1 MSSQTEPRQITYAE
15 ALREAVRSEMTRDPS
30 VFVMGQ
36 GVDDPKG
43 HYGTTMDLHE
53 EFGADRSFDTPI
65 AEESMTG
72 VAIGAALNGMR
83 PVYVHQRVDFLMLCM
98 NQLVNMAAKMSY
110 MFGGSVKVPI
120 VVRAGIGRSWGQ
132 GAQHSQ
138 SLYGMLMHVP
148 GLKVVVPSSPYD
160 AKGCLIAAIRDN
172 NPVIIIEHRMLYRI
186 RGEVPEEAY
195 EVPIGKA
202 RILREGT
209 DVTLVA
215 ISHMVVE
222 ALRAIELLEQNGVSV
237 ELIDPISVA
246 PLDIETILQSVA
258 KTKRLLFVD
267 NDWTTAGAS
276 AEVLAAVAETYQGR
290 VAIQVRRLGYHPS
303 PCPTTR
309 PLEDIYYPDPT
320 TIAQAALEFFPGRSL
335 DDGAN
340 AGDRPEIQEFK
351 GPF

>member
-1 MSSQTEPRQITYAE
+1 MSSPIEPRQISYAE
-15 ALREAVRSEMTRDPS
+15 ALLEGMRSEMTRDPT

-43 HYGTTMDLHE
+43 HFGTTMNLHK
-53 EFGADRSFDTPI
+53 EFGAARSFDTPI

-83 PVYVHQRVDFLMLCM
+83 PVHVHQRVDFLMLCM

-110 MFGGSVKVPI
+110 MFGGSVRVPI

-172 NPVIIIEHRMLYRI
+172 NPVIMIEHRMLYRM

-202 RILREGT
+202 RILRQGS
-209 DVTLVA
+209 DVTVVA

-222 ALRAIELLEQNGVSV
+222 AQRAAELLEKKGLSV

-246 PLDIETILQSVA
+246 PLDMGTILQSVA
-258 KTKRLLFVD
+258 KTRRMLFVD

-276 AEVLAAVAETYQGR
+276 AEVLATVAETYQGR
-290 VAIQVRRLGYHPS
+290 ESIQVRRLGYYPS

-309 PLEDIYYPDPT
+309 PLEDIYYPGPSE
-320 TIAQAALEFFPGRSL
+320 IAQAVLALFPGRSL
-335 DDGAN
+335 GDGTKVA
-340 AGDRPEIQEFK
+340 DRPELREFK

>member
-1 MSSQTEPRQITYAE
+1 MSSRTEPRQISYAE
-15 ALREAVRSEMTRDPS
+15 ALLEAVRSEMARDPS
-30 VFVMGQ
+30 IFVMGQ

-43 HYGTTMDLHE
+43 HYGTTMDLHR
-53 EFGADRSFDTPI
+53 EFGSARSFDTPI

-83 PVYVHQRVDFLMLCM
+83 PIHVHQRVDFLMLCM

-138 SLYGMLMHVP
+138 SVYGMLMHVP

-172 NPVIIIEHRMLYRI
+172 NPVVMIEHRMLYRM
-186 RGEVPEEAY
+186 RGEVPEESY
-195 EVPIGKA
+195 EVPLGRA
-202 RILREGT
+202 RIVCEGS
-209 DVTLVA
+209 DVTMVA

-222 ALRAIELLEQNGVSV
+222 AMRAVELLEDKGISV

-246 PLDIETILQSVA
+246 PLDIETILLSVA
-258 KTKRLLFVD
+258 KTRRLIFVD

-276 AEVLAAVAETYQGR
+276 AEVLAAVAEAFQGGEM
-290 VAIQVRRLGYHPS
+290 VQVKRLGYYPT

-309 PLEDIYYPDPT
+309 PLEDLYYPDPG
-320 TIAQAALEFFPGRSL
+320 TIARSVLAFFGENVPG
-335 DDGAN
+335 DGTTTAE
-340 AGDRPEIQEFK
+340 RPEIQEFK

>member
-1 MSSQTEPRQITYAE
+1 MSSPTEPRQISYAE
-15 ALREAVRSEMTRDPS
+15 ALLEAVRSEMARDPT

-43 HYGTTMDLHE
+43 HYGTTMDLHK
-53 EFGADRSFDTPI
+53 EFGAARSFDTPI

-83 PVYVHQRVDFLMLCM
+83 PVHVHQRVDFLMLCM

-138 SLYGMLMHVP
+138 SLHGMLMHVP
-148 GLKVVVPSSPYD
+148 GLKVVVPSSPHD

-172 NPVIIIEHRMLYRI
+172 NPVIMIEHRMLYRM
-186 RGEVPEEAY
+186 RGEVPEDAY
-195 EVPIGKA
+195 EVPLGKA
-202 RILREGT
+202 RVLRQGT
-209 DVTLVA
+209 DVTMVA

-222 ALRAIELLEQNGVSV
+222 ALRAVELLADKGVSV
-237 ELIDPISVA
+237 ELIDPISVS
-246 PLDIETILQSVA
+246 PLDIETILRSVA
-258 KTKRLLFVD
+258 KTRRLLFVD

-290 VAIQVRRLGYHPS
+290 ESVQVRRLGYYPS

-309 PLEDIYYPDPT
+309 PLEDVYYPDPPA
-320 TIAQAALEFFPGRSL
+320 IAQAALAFFPGRSL
-335 DDGAN
+335 DDGEGAS
-340 AGDRPEIQEFK
+340 DRPELREFK

>member
-1 MSSQTEPRQITYAE
+1 MSLPVEHRRITYAG
-15 ALREAVRSEMTRDPS
+15 AIREAVQSEMARDSS

-43 HYGTTMDLHE
+43 TYGTTLDLHK
-53 EFGADRSFDTPI
+53 EFGAERSFDTPI

-72 VAIGAALNGMR
+72 VAVGAALNGMR
-83 PVYVHQRVDFLMLCM
+83 PVHVHQRVDFLMLCM

-110 MFGGSVKVPI
+110 MFGGGVNVPM

-138 SLYGMLMHVP
+138 SLHGMLMHVP

-172 NPVIIIEHRMLYRI
+172 NPVIMIEHRMLYRMED
-186 RGEVPEEAY
+186 EVPEASY
-195 EVPIGKA
+195 EVPIGQA
-202 RILREGT
+202 RVLREGA
-209 DVTLVA
+209 DVTIVA
-215 ISHMVVE
+215 ISHMVIE
-222 ALRAIELLEQNGVSV
+222 ALRAVELLEEKGLSV

-246 PLDIETILQSVA
+246 PLDMETILTSVA

-276 AEVLAAVAETYQGR
+276 AEVLAAVAETYQGHTA
-290 VAIQVRRLGYHPS
+290 VQVKRLGYHPS

-309 PLEDIYYPDPT
+309 PLEDAYYPDPT
-320 TIAQAALEFFPGRSL
+320 RIAEAALAFFPGRSM
-335 DDGAN
+335 DGTSDH
-340 AGDRPEIQEFK
+340 GDRPEIREFK

>member
-1 MSSQTEPRQITYAE
+1 MSLPIEPRQISYAE
-15 ALREAVRSEMTRDPS
+15 AIREATQMEMARDAS

-43 HYGTTMDLHE
+43 TYGSTLGLHK
-53 EFGADRSFDTPI
+53 EFGAARSFDTPI

-83 PVYVHQRVDFLMLCM
+83 PIHVHQRVDFLMLCM

-110 MFGGSVKVPI
+110 MFGGNVKVPI

-138 SLYGMLMHVP
+138 SIHGMLMHVP
-148 GLKVVVPSSPYD
+148 GLKIVVPSSPHD

-172 NPVIIIEHRMLYRI
+172 NPVIMIEHRMLYRMQ
-186 RGEVPEEAY
+186 GEVPEEAY
-195 EVPIGKA
+195 EVPFGKA
-202 RILREGT
+202 RILHEGS
-209 DVTLVA
+209 DATLVA
-215 ISHMVVE
+215 ISHMVIE
-222 ALRAIELLEQNGVSV
+222 SRRAVKLLEEKGISV

-246 PLDIETILQSVA
+246 PLDIETILRSVG
-258 KTKRLLFVD
+258 KTRRLLVVD
-267 NDWTTAGAS
+267 NDWTTAGVS
-276 AEVLAAVAETYQGR
+276 AEVLASVAETFQDKEL
-290 VAIQVRRLGYHPS
+290 IQVKRLGYFPS

-309 PLEDIYYPDPT
+309 PLEDAYYPDPA
-320 TIAQAALEFFPGRSL
+320 TIARAVLDFFPGQSL
-335 DDGAN
+335 DSGARKD
-340 AGDRPEIQEFK
+340 DRPEIQEFK

>member
-1 MSSQTEPRQITYAE
+1 MSSQADTRELSYADALLE
-15 ALREAVRSEMTRDPS
+15 ATRMEMARDPS

-43 HYGTTMDLHE
+43 HYGTTMNLHR
-53 EFGADRSFDTPI
+53 EFGPGRSFDTPI
-65 AEESMTG
+65 AEETMTG
-72 VAIGAALNGMR
+72 VAVGAALNGMR
-83 PVYVHQRVDFLMLCM
+83 PIHVHQRVDFLMLCM

-110 MFGGSVKVPI
+110 MFGGGARVPI

-160 AKGCLIAAIRDN
+160 AKGCLIAAIRDD
-172 NPVIIIEHRMLYRI
+172 NPVIMIEHRMLYRL
-186 RGEVPEEAY
+186 RGPVPEEAY
-195 EVPIGKA
+195 EVPLGKA
-202 RILREGT
+202 RVVREGSDIT
-209 DVTLVA
+209 VVA

-222 ALRAIELLEQNGVSV
+222 ALRAVVLLASKGVSV
-237 ELIDPISVA
+237 ELIDPVSVA
-246 PLDIETILQSVA
+246 PLDTQTILASVA

-267 NDWTTAGAS
+267 NDWTIAGAS
-276 AEVLAAVAETYQGR
+276 AEVLAAVAETFQGR
-290 VAIQVRRLGYHPS
+290 EPVQVRRMGYHPS

-309 PLEDIYYPDPT
+309 PLEDLYYPSPEG
-320 TIAQAALEFFPGRSL
+320 IAEAVLEFFPGRAL
-335 DDGAN
+335 DRENSMAE
-340 AGDRPEIQEFK
+340 RPELSEFK